1 MLRAIRALR
10 AAAAVLVL
18 APVPGFVGCGPSKNE
33 PNPDLQVPDI
43 PASGNGSKDVLKEKK
58 DKKGK

>member
-1 MLRAIRALR
+1 MSRATR
-10 AAAAVLVL
+10 AAAAVLLLV
-18 APVPGFVGCGPSKNE
+18 PVPGFVGCGPSKNA

-58 DKKGK
+58 DKKDR